1 MIVVSS
7 DRLSKNK
14 KRISVAINKADYD
27 FIKDVADKKGIS
39 FGAMTNIIIREF
51 VDSNYKK

>member
-1 MIVVSS
+1 MVSS

>member
-7 DRLSKNK
+7 DRLSKDK
-14 KRISVAINKADYD
+14 KRISVAINKTDYD
-27 FIKDVADKKGIS
+27 FIKDFADKKGIS